1 MLKHLT
7 KYILLLTTALL
18 LSISSIAQQYNQEL
32 DGFDP
37 NTKRKDKLG
46 IRIGFGITRLN
57 SDELVNTAVSRGY
70 QGAFYYR
77 VNLFKGFHLNTEMG
91 ASIKGAKFNNGD
103 VGYSQLSM
111 LYLDFNL
118 IGMFQL
124 TSDNKHNLIFGV
136 QSSRLMRSSLFVG
149 PEPFASY
156 LQLPFKTWDHAAVT
170 GYHFNTRY
178 VGFQLALKYGLRNI
192 AGDFVN
198 FNKESLN
205 DSGKQFADLSPT
217 MRNIKSIK
225 NFSVELSVYF

>member
-1 MLKHLT
+1 MGIKIKHT
-7 KYILLLTTALL
+7 VLLLLGVLFVTSGYSQL
-18 LSISSIAQQYNQEL
+18 YNQEL

-46 IRIGFGITRLN
+46 IRVGFGITRLN
-57 SDELVNTAVSRGY
+57 SPDLVNIELNRGY

-91 ASIKGAKFNNGD
+91 ASVKGANFDNGD
-103 VGYSQLSM
+103 VGYSQLSL
-111 LYLDFNL
+111 LYLDFNAL
-118 IGMFQL
+118 GMIQL
-124 TSDNKHNLIFGV
+124 TSDFKHAIVLGG
-136 QSSRLMRSSLFVG
+136 QASRLLRSSLFIG
-149 PEPFASY
+149 PEQFASY
-156 LQLPFKTWDHAAVT
+156 LQLPLKNWDYFAVA

-192 AGDFVN
+192 AGDFQN

-205 DSGKQFADLSPT
+205 DKGSQFADLDPT
-217 MRNIKSIK
+217 MRNVRDIR